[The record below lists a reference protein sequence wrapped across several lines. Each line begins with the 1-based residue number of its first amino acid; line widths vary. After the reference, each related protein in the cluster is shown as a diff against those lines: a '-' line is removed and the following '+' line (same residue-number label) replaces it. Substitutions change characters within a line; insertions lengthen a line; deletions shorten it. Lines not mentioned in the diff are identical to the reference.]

1 MLTFHALLTTYGI
14 NPVEVRLVRHGN
26 KEIPVLDVF
35 QNNPERLTHYTA
47 WQKLGR
53 YGDARYIAVFA
64 PARGTTALFLG
75 LWAVNGVTT
84 NKELTPKHL
93 SLLQQYELPEEWF
106 DRAAFYHLSLSDVM
120 SDMSER
126 LVIDWGGST
135 VSWVQKGDKPVVLIK
150 GINSIGDFVSF
161 DQVQLSY
168 ADLQKLI
175 QDTDSNITWVNALTA
190 VNGVYL
196 IRHTIDGKLYVGSA
210 YGKEGIFGRWKAYSR
225 SGHGGNKLLKDITPQ
240 HMEFSIL
247 EVANGTMSADDVIE
261 RENRWKLRLGTRI
274 HGLNDN

>member
-14 NPVEVRLVRHGN
+14 NPAEVRLVRHGN

-35 QNNPERLTHYTA
+35 QNNPDRLTNYTA
-47 WQKLGR
+47 WQRLGR
-53 YGDARYIAVFA
+53 YGDSRYIAVFA

-75 LWAVNGVTT
+75 LWAVDGVTV
-84 NKELTPKHL
+84 NKDLTPDHL
-93 SLLQQYELPEEWF
+93 SLLRQYELPEEWYE
-106 DRAAFYHLSLSDVM
+106 RSAFYHLNLSDVM
-120 SDMSER
+120 SDLSER
-126 LVIDWGGST
+126 LIIDWGGST
-135 VSWVQKGDKPVVLIK
+135 VSWVQRGDKPVVLIK
-150 GINSIGDFVSF
+150 GTNSIGDFVSY

-168 ADLQKLI
+168 PDLQKLI

-190 VNGVYL
+190 VNGIYL

-210 YGKEGIFGRWKAYSR
+210 YGKEGIFGRWKTYSR
-225 SGHGGNKLLKDITPQ
+225 SGHGGNKFLKDITPQ

-261 RENRWKLRLGTRI
+261 RESRWKLRLGTRI